1 LGLALAAAWTASG
14 EAGQR
19 GTLRTSPTP
28 TPTYLDVSREAGLT
42 FTNVNGA
49 SPQKRLVE
57 TMGSGGLFVDADN
70 DGWIDIFLVD
80 GGSEADP
87 AVARTA
93 RHRLYRNRRNGTFED
108 VTSSS
113 GIRHREYG
121 MGACA
126 GDYDNDGLV
135 DLYVTNVGP
144 NVLYRNSGGGAFA
157 DVTQKAGIASALW
170 GTSCAFADF
179 DKDGRLD
186 LFVTNYV
193 EMGKDR
199 DRFCG
204 STQPMMRQYCHPL
217 VFQGSPNVVYRNA
230 GNGTFTDVTAR
241 AGIARYRG
249 NGLGVAIA
257 DYDDDSWPDVFVA
270 NDGVPN
276 FLFHN
281 DGRGGF
287 MDDAL
292 VAGVSSASD
301 GRSRAGMGT
310 AFGDVDGD
318 GRTDLVVT
326 NHETEMH
333 SLFRNLGDG
342 SFADAT
348 VESGVG
354 PATLPYVGF
363 GVVLADYDNDGD
375 LDLAIVNGHVIDN
388 VALVR
393 SGAKH
398 AQARL
403 LLQNAGTG
411 RFRDVSAQS
420 GSAFAVDAVG
430 RGLAAGDID
439 NDGDLDLLAT
449 SNGGA
454 AALLRNDGG
463 NRNNALLVRLIGG
476 STSLTT
482 DPGRVERVGMSNRD
496 GIGARLRATTGTRT
510 QMREL
515 TSGSS
520 YLSQNDARVHI
531 GLGSAAAVDR
541 LDIRWPSG
549 QTETLQKVSANQI
562 ITVRESAG
570 IVGTVPF
577 IR

>member
-1 LGLALAAAWTASG
+1 V
-14 EAGQR
+14 
-19 GTLRTSPTP
+19 
-28 TPTYLDVSREAGLT
+28 DISREAGLT
-42 FTNVNGA
+42 FTNVNGI

-57 TMGSGGLFVDADN
+57 TMGSGGLFFDADN

-108 VTSSS
+108 VTSRS
-113 GIRHREYG
+113 GIRHRAYG

-135 DLYVTNVGP
+135 DLYITNVGP
-144 NVLYRNSGGGAFA
+144 DALYHNSGGGVFI
-157 DVTQKAGIASALW
+157 DVTQQAGITSPLW
-170 GTSCAFADF
+170 GAGCAFADF
-179 DKDGRLD
+179 DRDGRLD

-193 EMGKDR
+193 QRGKDR

-204 STQPMMRQYCHPL
+204 DTRRLLRSYCHPL
-217 VFQGSPNVVYRNA
+217 VFQSSPNTVYRNA

-241 AGIARYRG
+241 SGIANLRG
-249 NGLGVAIA
+249 NGLGVAVA

-281 DGRGGF
+281 DRRGGF
-287 MDDAL
+287 TEVAL
-292 VAGVSSASD
+292 IAGVSSASD
-301 GRSRAGMGT
+301 GKARAGMGT
-310 AFGDVDGD
+310 AFGDVDAD
-318 GRTDLVVT
+318 GRLDLVVT

-342 SFADAT
+342 AFADAT
-348 VESGVG
+348 VESGLG
-354 PATLPYVGF
+354 PTTLPYVGF

-375 LDLAIVNGHVIDN
+375 LDLAVVNGHVIDN
-388 VALVR
+388 VALFQ
-393 SGAKH
+393 SGATH
-398 AQARL
+398 EEARL
-403 LLQNAGTG
+403 LLQNAGVG
-411 RFRDVSAQS
+411 RFKDVSAQS
-420 GSAFAVDAVG
+420 GPAFGVSAVG